1 MDNFIDQLNSTLNK
15 ANRNEIEDDIKDEI
29 LDDLEEEALQAEGN
43 EEDDHDEITKKNTM
57 FNQIKSS
64 VDFAE
69 KPKRTPF
76 FNGSRSND
84 YDAEENAENG
94 SRHNDKK
101 HYNED
106 DDDPNETLYARPKPK
121 SYDNDLPNST
131 LGATNHMQKR
141 INSLER

>member
-15 ANRNEIEDDIKDEI
+15 ANRNDIDDDIKDEI
-29 LDDLEEEALQAEGN
+29 LDDLEEEALQTEGN
-43 EEDDHDEITKKNTM
+43 EDDDHDEITKKNTIY
-57 FNQIKSS
+57 NQNKSS
-64 VDFAE
+64 VDFAAE

-76 FNGSRSND
+76 FNGSD
-84 YDAEENAENG
+84 DFENRN
-94 SRHNDKK
+94 NNKK
-101 HYNED
+101 SYNQDNED
-106 DDDPNETLYARPKPK
+106 GEDPTKTFYDRHTPK